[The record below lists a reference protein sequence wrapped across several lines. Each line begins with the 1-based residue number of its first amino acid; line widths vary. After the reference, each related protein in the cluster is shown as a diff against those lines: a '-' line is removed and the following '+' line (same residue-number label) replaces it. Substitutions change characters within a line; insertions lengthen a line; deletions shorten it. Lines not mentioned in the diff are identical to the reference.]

1 MRLFVT
7 GATGYI
13 GRQLCRRLVAG
24 GHEVRALVRTP
35 ERARPLTEAG
45 VATFTGDVTDRASMR
60 EGMSGA
66 DAVIHAAAD
75 LDLDGPAERM
85 EAVNVGGSENVASL
99 TWKLGVPRLLS
110 VSSMARFGGS
120 PEDGTPSDERGPL
133 LAPPTRYSATKRRGE
148 EAIRGWAERGLA
160 VVTVYPSLVYGPPG
174 KKEGANALI
183 RQLWLGRFPVLIGAD
198 RRTSWVYL
206 DDLVEGLVAALE
218 RGEAG
223 SDYLMTGD
231 VATVRELAGR
241 VAALGG
247 APAPRRAVSVPVAR
261 WGLRLATPFYR
272 LAGRRP
278 PVPIEQLASLGR
290 HWAFDDTRARREL
303 GWSRRSLAE
312 GLPELLPELTGSPS
326 TTAGGH

>member
-13 GRQLCRRLVAG
+13 GRQLCRRLVAD
-24 GHEVRALVRTP
+24 GHEVRALVRAP
-35 ERARPLTEAG
+35 ERARLLADAG
-45 VATFTGDVTDRASMR
+45 VATFPGDVTDRASMR

-66 DAVIHAAAD
+66 EAVIHAAAD
-75 LDLDGPAERM
+75 LDLGGPAGRM

-99 TWKLGVPRLLS
+99 AWKLGVPRFLS

-120 PEDGTPSDERGPL
+120 REDGTPSDEGGPL

-148 EAIRGWAERGLA
+148 EVIRAWAGRGLN

-198 RRTSWVYL
+198 RKTSWVFL

-218 RGEAG
+218 RGAPG
-223 SDYLMTGD
+223 SEYLMTGD

-241 VAALGG
+241 IAALGG
-247 APAPRRAVSVPVAR
+247 APAPRRAVAVPVAR

-278 PVPIEQLASLGR
+278 PVPVEQLASLAR
-290 HWAFDDTRARREL
+290 HWAFDDMRARREL
-303 GWSRRSLAE
+303 GWRRRGLAE
-312 GLPELLPELTGSPS
+312 GLPELLPELTGAPP
-326 TTAGGH
+326 APGGAH